1 MQIVCHITTN
11 PSPTSSEPQ
20 PTGPELALP
29 VPIEMV
35 ELPLATGEITVVTGP
50 NGVGKSALL
59 GEIAR
64 SCGDGDIVET
74 FFGGRSVIFDSENVD
89 QIEQN
94 LQSTSQAIRQNT
106 TRYRQPNRDQQF
118 KSIMR
123 RVINAQTQ
131 ATEDAFS
138 AAENGASLADA
149 KLAHPRPLDTIN
161 GIFATALL
169 PIEIVLRDGVL
180 KAKRGVSEYGID
192 RLSDGERAALLIAG
206 AVVVRPPNSFIII
219 DEPERHLNPA
229 ISGALLSAVVRA
241 RPDVGYIFAT
251 HDLQLIQWLRP
262 NQVIHVRDSVVIE
275 PHSEKR
281 RFDIAILAGEN
292 DLPEELRYAI
302 LGTRQKLLLVEG
314 TATSEDQALYRHLY
328 PDWNVIARGGWETVS
343 TGVRA
348 LARNSDYH
356 WLTAVGIIDG
366 DGRDESERA
375 SLAQNQIH
383 CLPVPAIENLFLHLV
398 VLEKMADAAHELQG
412 GDTGI
417 QRLAKLNEVIA
428 TLLEES
434 RSDIIT
440 RRLVWEAN
448 RLLSGR
454 KLSVKSVEN
463 GQSSFDAI
471 DLQPLRNRIE
481 TEFDTAMSVSNPTS
495 ALTQLPVKNTRIPK
509 PVAKILGFENFD
521 ALKCA
526 VLKQIESGSEAGAA
540 IKTALRVGLPTLPD
554 V

>member
-1 MQIVCHITTN
+1 MKIICHITTN
-11 PSPTSSEPQ
+11 PSPTNSEPQ
-20 PTGPELALP
+20 SISSAPTLP
-29 VPIEMV
+29 IQIEMV
-35 ELPLATGEITVVTGP
+35 ELQLAIAEIMVVTGP

-64 SCGDGDIVET
+64 SIGDGDIVET
-74 FFGGRSVIFDSENVD
+74 FFGGRSVMFDSENVD
-89 QIEQN
+89 QIEN
-94 LQSTSQAIRQNT
+94 SLQLTSQFIRQNT

-118 KSIMR
+118 KSVMR
-123 RVINAQTQ
+123 RIINAQTQ
-131 ATEDAFS
+131 ATEDAFR
-138 AAENGASLADA
+138 AAENGASLAHA
-149 KLAHPRPLDTIN
+149 KLAHRRPLDTIN
-161 GIFATALL
+161 SIFETALL

-206 AVVVRPPNSFIII
+206 AVVVRPQSSFIVI

-229 ISGALLSAVVRA
+229 ISGALLSAVIRA

-275 PHSEKR
+275 PQSEKR
-281 RFDIAILAGEN
+281 RFDIAILTGEN

-314 TATSEDQALYRHLY
+314 AATSEDQALYRHLY
-328 PDWNVIARGGWETVS
+328 PGWNVIARGGWETVS
-343 TGVRA
+343 TGVRS
-348 LARNSDYH
+348 LSRNSDYH

-366 DGRDESERA
+366 DGRNESERA
-375 SLAQNQIH
+375 SLAQDQIH
-383 CLPVPAIENLFLHLV
+383 CLTVPTIENLFLHPV

-412 GDTGI
+412 GDTGS
-417 QRLAKLNEVIA
+417 QRLAKLNEVIT

-434 RSDIIT
+434 RSDIIA

-448 RLLSGR
+448 RLLSGK

-481 TEFDTAMSVSNPTS
+481 TEFDTAVSVSNPTS
-495 ALTQLPVKNTRIPK
+495 TLTQLPVKNTKIPK

-521 ALKCA
+521 ALKRA
-526 VLKQIESGSEAGAA
+526 VLKQIESRSDAGAA
-540 IKTALRVGLPTLPD
+540 IKTALRAGLPTLPD
-554 V
+554 A

>member
-1 MQIVCHITTN
+1 MKIFCHITASPSSTN
-11 PSPTSSEPQ
+11 SVPQSISSAPTLPIPIEVVEL
-20 PTGPELALP
+20 ELAT
-29 VPIEMV
+29 
-35 ELPLATGEITVVTGP
+35 AEIMVVTGP

-64 SCGDGDIVET
+64 SCGDEDIVET
-74 FFGGRSVIFDSENVD
+74 FFGGRSVMFDSENVD
-89 QIEQN
+89 QIEN
-94 LQSTSQAIRQNT
+94 SLQLTSQFIRQNT

-118 KSIMR
+118 KSVMR
-123 RVINAQTQ
+123 RIINAQTQ
-131 ATEDAFS
+131 STEDAFR
-138 AAENGASLADA
+138 AAERGASLAHA

-161 GIFATALL
+161 GIFANALL

-192 RLSDGERAALLIAG
+192 RMSDGERAALLIAG
-206 AVVVRPPNSFIII
+206 AVVVRPPSSFIAI

-314 TATSEDQALYRHLY
+314 AATSEDQALYRHLY
-328 PDWNVIARGGWETVS
+328 LGWNVIAQGGWETVS

-348 LARNSDYH
+348 LSRNSDYH

-375 SLAQNQIH
+375 SLAKDQIH
-383 CLPVPAIENLFLHLV
+383 CLPVPTIENLFLHPV
-398 VLEKMADAAHELQG
+398 VLEKMAHAAHELQG
-412 GDTGI
+412 GDTGN
-417 QRLAKLNEVIA
+417 QRLAKLNDLI
-428 TLLEES
+428 TRLLQES
-434 RSDIIT
+434 RSEIVT
-440 RRLVWEAN
+440 RRLVWETN
-448 RLLSGR
+448 RLLSGQ
-454 KLSVKSVEN
+454 KVSVQSVEN
-463 GQSSFDAI
+463 GQSSIDAI

-481 TEFDTAMSVSNPTS
+481 TAFDAAVNVPNPTD
-495 ALTQLPVKNTRIPK
+495 ALNQLPVKSTKIPK
-509 PVAKILGFENFD
+509 PVAKVLGFENFD
-521 ALKCA
+521 ALKRA
-526 VLKQIESGSEAGAA
+526 VLKQIESGSDTGDA
-540 IKTALRVGLPTLPD
+540 IKMALRAELPILPD
-554 V
+554 T